1 MYDGILQELIDEF
14 GRLPGV
20 GPKSAQ
26 RIAFHVIQ
34 TEAYDPARLA
44 ELLATIRDVVK
55 FCSACVIPRVEAEP
69 RVTGSQARV
78 TIAVRSVDAVAGLA
92 GLHHSEDQRATVA
105 ECLRVPTERLDG
117 DLGVEIDCAD
127 GLLSL
132 THDGDYTLIRDPGC
146 PDARTPWRDRTTGAC
161 LAEELRRLDPDETYA
176 RALRGTK
183 RLQHTTR

>member
-1 MYDGILQELIDEF
+1 MPTPPKNLREFSSLIKVVEDLRGPQGCPWDKEQTPTSLAPFAIEEVYEL
-14 GRLPGV
+14 V
-20 GPKSAQ
+20 SA
-26 RIAFHVIQ
+26 I
-34 TEAYDPARLA
+34 EEGDL
-44 ELLATIRDVVK
+44 E
-55 FCSACVIPRVEAEP
+55 SA
-69 RVTGSQARV
+69 
-78 TIAVRSVDAVAGLA
+78 AGWL
-92 GLHHSEDQRATVA
+92 A